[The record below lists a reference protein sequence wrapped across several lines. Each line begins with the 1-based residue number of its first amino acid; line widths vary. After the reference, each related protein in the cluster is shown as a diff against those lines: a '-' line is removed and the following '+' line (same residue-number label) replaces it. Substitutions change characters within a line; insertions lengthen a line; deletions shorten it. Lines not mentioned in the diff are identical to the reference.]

1 MCEFELGALPSFS
14 YEYTSEAFVISGS
27 SVRSLIDENC
37 ASVSGGVLKTVY
49 DGREYTRNVKKRS
62 QVHTG
67 DELVDYFTEMALEE
81 TELNINKNGVFAA
94 GANWPTAWTRDMSY
108 AVSLSL
114 SFLFPA

>member
-1 MCEFELGALPSFS
+1 MKKAFCVIVCAFALGSLPSFS

-67 DELVDYFTEMALEE
+67 
-81 TELNINKNGVFAA
+81 
-94 GANWPTAWTRDMSY
+94 
-108 AVSLSL
+108 
-114 SFLFPA
+114 